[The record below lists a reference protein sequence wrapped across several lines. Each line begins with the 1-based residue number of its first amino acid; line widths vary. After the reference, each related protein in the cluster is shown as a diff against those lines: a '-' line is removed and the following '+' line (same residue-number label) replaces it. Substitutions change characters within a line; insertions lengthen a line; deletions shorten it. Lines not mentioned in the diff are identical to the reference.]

1 MAQVNTGSPLID
13 WQGVQ
18 GLMAT
23 MVSSQTGIL
32 TEILLDLID
41 PNPHQ
46 ARQDFDERSIAE
58 LADSLRRHSLIQ
70 PITVRAVDGRYQL
83 IAGER
88 RWRAAKVAEMETI
101 SSIVKEGVGDRD
113 AAIQSLVENLQR
125 EDLSPADVCRGL
137 KMLKEMTGLGWETI
151 GEMVGLSRRSVHR
164 YLELDKMPEE
174 VRTEIDKGHLSMT
187 QAKALS
193 SAPAEYQGELLTQ
206 TLAQGLSAPQV
217 GELAQELETKPE
229 VSPATLAREVQET
242 RRGGGRRENR
252 ETAFGEVT
260 EAHRRILTS
269 LEDEGKRR
277 GVEENIVA
285 YSLDLIDTRRL
296 VMFLLES
303 EGTPVPSAVAM
314 VRQLRGKKLGEVLT
328 RIEVALEIM
337 GSTSFLELTGSER
350 KMAEVI
356 LKWLHQWVAN
366 LQEQLR
372 QSWVVSATATRK

>member
-1 MAQVNTGSPLID
+1 M
-13 WQGVQ
+13 
-18 GLMAT
+18 
-23 MVSSQTGIL
+23 
-32 TEILLDLID
+32 
-41 PNPHQ
+41 
-46 ARQDFDERSIAE
+46 
-58 LADSLRRHSLIQ
+58 
-70 PITVRAVDGRYQL
+70 
-83 IAGER
+83 
-88 RWRAAKVAEMETI
+88 
-101 SSIVKEGVGDRD
+101 
-113 AAIQSLVENLQR
+113 
-125 EDLSPADVCRGL
+125 
-137 KMLKEMTGLGWETI
+137 
-151 GEMVGLSRRSVHR
+151 
-164 YLELDKMPEE
+164 
-174 VRTEIDKGHLSMT
+174 
-187 QAKALS
+187 
-193 SAPAEYQGELLTQ
+193 
-206 TLAQGLSAPQV
+206 
-217 GELAQELETKPE
+217 
-229 VSPATLAREVQET
+229 QET